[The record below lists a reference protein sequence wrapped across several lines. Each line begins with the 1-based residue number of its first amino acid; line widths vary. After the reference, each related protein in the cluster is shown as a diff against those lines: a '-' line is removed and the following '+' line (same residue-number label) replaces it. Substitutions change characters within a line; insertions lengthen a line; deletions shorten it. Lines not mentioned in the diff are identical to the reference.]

1 MQQVLYRRKNN
12 HAWQIKNI
20 RVLAKL
26 KKVAAGIELISIS
39 P

>member
-26 KKVAAGIELISIS
+26 KVAAGIELISIS